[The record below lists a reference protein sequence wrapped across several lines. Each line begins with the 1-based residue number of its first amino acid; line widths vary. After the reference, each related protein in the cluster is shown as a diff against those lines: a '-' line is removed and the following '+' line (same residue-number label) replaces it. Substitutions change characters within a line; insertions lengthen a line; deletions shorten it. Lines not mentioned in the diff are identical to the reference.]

1 MSDTIETLQADISDI
16 TRNVTDLQC
25 ELDTA
30 ESCES
35 DADFVAA
42 LEEALR
48 NAESVKKQIAKM
60 LKAAK

>member
-42 LEEALR
+42 L
-48 NAESVKKQIAKM
+48 
-60 LKAAK
+60 

>member
-1 MSDTIETLQADISDI
+1 MSETIETLQADISDI
-16 TRNVTDLQC
+16 TINVTDLQC

-35 DADFVAA
+35 YSDFIMA

-48 NAESVKKQIAKM
+48 NAELVKKQIAKM

>member
-1 MSDTIETLQADISDI
+1 MSETIETLQADIGDI
-16 TRNVTDLQC
+16 ARNVTDLQS

-35 DADFVAA
+35 DADFIAA

-48 NAESVKKQIAKM
+48 NAELVKKQIAKM
-60 LKAAK
+60 IKAAK